1 MKKEHFISSIG
12 YDGMMAVLDKRRFS
26 KNAKKTLKELLEEG
40 SYRAAAAMAIY
51 DDSDE
56 EKEEVV
62 SYYNEKSGSHY
73 TKDQIGRLFGVAR
86 VDVKKVLML

>member
-1 MKKEHFISSIG
+1 MKKEYFISSIG
-12 YDGMMAVLDKRRFS
+12 YDGMMAVIDKRRFK

-40 SYRAAAAMAIY
+40 AYRVATAMAIY

-62 SYYNEKSGSHY
+62 NYYNEKSGAHY
-73 TKDQIGRLFGVAR
+73 TKEQIGRLFGVAK
-86 VDVKKVLML
+86 VDVKKILML

>member
-1 MKKEHFISSIG
+1 MKKEYFISSIG
-12 YDGMMAVLDKRRFS
+12 YDGMMAVVDKKRFK
-26 KNAKKTLKELLEEG
+26 KNARKSLRELLEEG

-62 SYYNEKSGSHY
+62 IYYNEKSGSHY
-73 TKDQIGRLFGVAR
+73 TKEQLGRLFGVAK
-86 VDVKKVLML
+86 VDVKKILML